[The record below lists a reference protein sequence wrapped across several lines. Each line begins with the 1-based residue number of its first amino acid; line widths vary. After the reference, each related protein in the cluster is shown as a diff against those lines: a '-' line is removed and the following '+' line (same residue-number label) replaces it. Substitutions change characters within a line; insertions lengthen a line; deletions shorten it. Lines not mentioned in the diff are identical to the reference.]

1 MTDCGFD
8 FGAGVV
14 VAVVMAMVS
23 DAESYAMEA
32 VMVILDYGHDGHSDD
47 HRARLPVR
55 LGSLIFIHKL
65 LINLKNTKNYRCT
78 RRLLLFGLRTG
89 EGDRELEVLR
99 FRVFTGLFR
108 FCFLLTF
115 RTGWGEAASGD
126 LI

>member
-65 LINLKNTKNYRCT
+65 LINSNNY
-78 RRLLLFGLRTG
+78 
-89 EGDRELEVLR
+89 
-99 FRVFTGLFR
+99 
-108 FCFLLTF
+108 
-115 RTGWGEAASGD
+115 
-126 LI
+126 